1 MLSSCGFCII
11 APFMPLEFE
20 NKGIGPQTTGFIFAI
35 YSVAIIVGSPCM
47 GYVISKYGRRKTIL
61 GGIALMGMSFIA
73 FGLLTF
79 IDVSTTRN
87 YYIAAALASRF
98 CQGVGSVCI

>member
-1 MLSSCGFCII
+1 
-11 APFMPLEFE
+11 
-20 NKGIGPQTTGFIFAI
+20 
-35 YSVAIIVGSPCM
+35 M